1 MEGIPNTKIVKVTSW
16 LAIPANMQ
24 GEDVVGT
31 QWAQVLHV
39 SSEDIL
45 SPPVVTEAAHVDEP
59 VLVEETTEKK
69 EKRKKTKR
77 KSDVAKK
84 TKKAMKKLKKDK
96 KVFTKSMYGWNAK
109 PDGSLVPN
117 WKEQNNID
125 WMKEQI
131 RLGSSASAVAKQ
143 MRIAG
148 VVGKRGG
155 QWQSSNV
162 LRVIRNDFHNTRDA
176 RDAPKWFRNQLKMKA
191 KHGRY
196 TTLKLKL

>member
-1 MEGIPNTKIVKVTSW
+1 MEGITNTKIVKVTSW
-16 LAIPANMQ
+16 LAIPADMQ

-31 QWAQVLHV
+31 EWAKVLHV
-39 SSEDIL
+39 TSEDIL
-45 SPPVVTEAAHVDEP
+45 SPTVVTEAAHIDEP

-69 EKRKKTKR
+69 EKRKTTKR
-77 KSDVAKK
+77 KSKTAKR
-84 TKKAMKKLKKDK
+84 TKKAMNDLKKNK
-96 KVFTKSMYGWNAK
+96 RAFTKSMYGWNVK
-109 PDGSLVPN
+109 KDGAVVPN

-131 RLGSSASAVAKQ
+131 RLGFSASAVAKQ

-162 LRVIRNDFHNTRDA
+162 LRVIRNDFHNTRDETN
-176 RDAPKWFRNQLKMKA
+176 APNWFKNQK
-191 KHGRY
+191 
-196 TTLKLKL
+196 TLKLKS

>member
-31 QWAQVLHV
+31 EWATVLHV
-39 SSEDIL
+39 TSEDIL
-45 SPPVVTEAAHVDEP
+45 SPTVVTETAHIDEP

-69 EKRKKTKR
+69 KRKYTKR
-77 KSDVAKK
+77 KSKTAKR
-84 TKKAMKKLKKDK
+84 TKKAMNDLKKNK
-96 KVFTKSMYGWNAK
+96 RAFTKSMYGWNVK
-109 PDGSLVPN
+109 KDGSVVPN

-131 RLGSSASAVAKQ
+131 RLGFSASAVAKQ

-148 VVGKRGG
+148 AIGKKGG
-155 QWQSSNV
+155 KWQSSNV
-162 LRVIRNDFHNTRDA
+162 LRVIRNDFHNTRDETN
-176 RDAPKWFRNQLKMKA
+176 APNWFKNQK
-191 KHGRY
+191 
-196 TTLKLKL
+196 TLKLKL

>member
-39 SSEDIL
+39 TSEDIL
-45 SPPVVTEAAHVDEP
+45 SPTVVTEAAHVDEP
-59 VLVEETTEKK
+59 VMVEETTEKK
-69 EKRKKTKR
+69 EKRKNTKR

-125 WMKEQI
+125 WMKYNLE
-131 RLGSSASAVAKQ
+131 LGFSASAVAKQ
-143 MRIAG
+143 LRVAG
-148 VVGKRGG
+148 LAGKRGG
-155 QWQSSNV
+155 TWGSSNV
-162 LRVIRNDFHNTRDA
+162 LRTIRNEFHNTRND
-176 RDAPKWFRNQLKMKA
+176 DEAPKWFKNQK
-191 KHGRY
+191 
-196 TTLKLKL
+196 TLKLKS

>member
-31 QWAQVLHV
+31 EWAKVLHV
-39 SSEDIL
+39 TSEDIL
-45 SPPVVTEAAHVDEP
+45 SPTVVTEAAHIDEP

-125 WMKEQI
+125 WMKHNLE
-131 RLGSSASAVAKQ
+131 LGFSASAVAKQ
-143 MRIAG
+143 LRVAG
-148 VVGKRGG
+148 LAGKRGG
-155 QWQSSNV
+155 TWKSPSV
-162 LRVIRNDFHNTRDA
+162 LRVIRNEFHNTRND
-176 RDAPKWFRNQLKMKA
+176 DEAPKWFKNQK
-191 KHGRY
+191 
-196 TTLKLKL
+196 TLKLKS